1 MLPGLLVAAGASDN
15 TFEFGEHYNATK
27 DAQEKRERVQRAIP
41 IVVTSVLAGTLIIT
55 ITLATNYLI
64 LPLLKSTG

>member
-27 DAQEKRERVQRAIP
+27 NAQEKQERIQGTIP
-41 IVVTSVLAGTLIIT
+41 IVVTSVLAGTLIIVVA
-55 ITLATNYLI
+55 LAASYLI
-64 LPLLKSTG
+64 LP